1 MPNLL
6 RPLITPTPRISVSA
20 FFAVTGFI
28 SATWIARIPAA
39 TRKLDLD
46 TAQLGTL
53 LLFIAVG
60 SLVAFQFIGRI
71 IERYGSARSSTI
83 FGGVFV
89 VALSLLALAPVPAVL
104 GIALFAY
111 GFAFGAVDVAMN
123 AQGVG
128 VERKLRKPIM
138 GSLHGYFSLGALV
151 GAALSGI
158 VAEAGIGLIPHFLA
172 FSAIGAGIVIW
183 AARGQI
189 ADDPVPAPKD
199 ADANP
204 PRFALPPRVLWP
216 LGVLAFCGALG
227 EGAMADW
234 SALYVNDEL
243 GGSEGV
249 AAFAFTAFSMT
260 MLIGRFAGDRIVA
273 RFGAVRTVGVG
284 SVVASLGMLA
294 GLLPGTIAAAVLG
307 FAIMGLGLSVVIPV
321 VYSAAGSTPGIPSGR
336 GVAAVATIGYSGFL
350 AGPPLLGYIARATS
364 LRTALLIIVVALAV
378 NVFYARALHRPHA
391 GIGS

>member
-1 MPNLL
+1 M
-6 RPLITPTPRISVSA
+6 TPTPRVCVSA
-20 FFAVTGFI
+20 FFALTGFV

-46 TAQLGTL
+46 TGQLGTL

-71 IERYGSARSSTI
+71 IERQGSARSSVA
-83 FGGVFV
+83 FGTAFAGG
-89 VALSLLALAPVPAVL
+89 LSLLALSPDPAVL
-104 GIALFAY
+104 GVALFAY

-123 AQGVG
+123 AQGVT
-128 VERKLRKPIM
+128 VERRLKKPIM
-138 GSLHGYFSLGALV
+138 GSLHGFFSLGALV
-151 GAALSGI
+151 GAALSGVI
-158 VAEAGIGLIPHFLA
+158 AEAGVGLIPHFLA
-172 FSAIGAGIVIW
+172 FSAIGLGIVLW

-189 ADDPVPAPKD
+189 ADEPQPARAEGD
-199 ADANP
+199 ARP
-204 PRFALPPRVLWP
+204 PRFALPPRILWP

-249 AAFAFTAFSMT
+249 AAFAFTAFSLT

-273 RFGAVRTVGVG
+273 CFGPVRTVTVG
-284 SVVASLGMLA
+284 SVVSSLGMLG
-294 GLLPGTIAAAVLG
+294 GLLPGTIAAAVVG
-307 FAIMGLGLSVVIPV
+307 FAVMGLGLSVVIPI
-321 VYSAAGSTPGIPSGR
+321 VYSAAGSTPGISSGQ

-350 AGPPLLGYIARATS
+350 TGPPLLGYLARVTS
-364 LRTALLIIVVALAV
+364 LKTALLVVVVALAV
-378 NVFYARALHRPHA
+378 NVLYARALDRPKS
-391 GIGS
+391 GIAS